1 MPAMTAPRELFIHEL
16 EDIYY
21 VEQLLVKTLPKLASE
36 AKDAELRKGF
46 ETHLTETKQQVENV
60 KQVFKL
66 IGEPAKAEP
75 CPGMN
80 GIKEEHD
87 KFVKEEKPSPEV
99 LDLFLTGAGARTE
112 HYEIAAY
119 SSLIT
124 GARALGE
131 REAVTLL
138 QANLKQEKD
147 ALRKME
153 TAAKRL
159 AKNGSS

>member
-1 MPAMTAPRELFIHEL
+1 MIE
-16 EDIYY
+16 
-21 VEQLLVKTLPKLASE
+21 V
-36 AKDAELRKGF
+36 G
-46 ETHLTETKQQVENV
+46 
-60 KQVFKL
+60 
-66 IGEPAKAEP
+66 
-75 CPGMN
+75 PGRA
-80 GIKEEHD
+80 
-87 KFVKEEKPSPEV
+87 SPEV